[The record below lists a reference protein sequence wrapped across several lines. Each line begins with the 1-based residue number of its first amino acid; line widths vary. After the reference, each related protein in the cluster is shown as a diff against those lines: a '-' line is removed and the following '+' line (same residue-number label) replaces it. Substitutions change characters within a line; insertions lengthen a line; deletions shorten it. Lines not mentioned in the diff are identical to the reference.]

1 VGDGDERNA
10 DDADDEED
18 QENPDAG
25 FLDAIAERT
34 FAPGSDAGLGRHG

>member
-18 QENPDAG
+18 QENPNAR
-25 FLDAIAERT
+25 FLDAIAERA
-34 FAPGSDAGLGRHG
+34 FAPGSNAGLRRHG